1 MMPDALERVL
11 ISFSLLARFQPFVT
25 GAMYLSD
32 FGFFVSSTL
41 LALFLAMRAL
51 ARR

>member
-1 MMPDALERVL
+1 
-11 ISFSLLARFQPFVT
+11 VT